1 MAKESQEQMRRGTDR
16 IAKPQLSEY
25 DVTRHISLP
34 VTAMLWG
41 RAGGRCE
48 FAGCNRPLWMS
59 LVTQNE
65 VNVAQKAHIRS
76 FSPYGPRGRQGISKE
91 QLNATENLMLVCH
104 QCHTEIDGPHGEQTY
119 PADLLLLMKKSHED
133 RVELVTGIAPEHTSN
148 ILLYGSNIGDQ
159 SPCLSFKQAATAM
172 MPTRFPASRSYC
184 GLQMSNVASTDME
197 EAFWQNEDSNLT
209 KLFDKRVRELLSES
223 SAEKHLSV
231 FALAAQPLLVRLGT
245 LLGDISEVDVYQR
258 HREPQTWRWPDR
270 AEPLDF
276 KVVRPQT
283 NGGVPVLLIDISAR
297 VTGDRID
304 QVFGSGAAI
313 WQLTVE
319 DPHNDIIKS
328 RDHLAAFR
336 TAMRSLLNAIKE
348 KHGQNTP
355 LHVFLAAPVSIC
367 VELGRIRMPKAD
379 MPWLLYDHHNLH
391 GFKSVLKIA

>member
-1 MAKESQEQMRRGTDR
+1 M
-16 IAKPQLSEY
+16 AKPQLSEY

-76 FSPYGPRGRQGISKE
+76 FSPYGPRGRQGIAKE

-119 PADLLLLMKKSHED
+119 PAELLLLMKKRHED

-148 ILLYGSNIGDQ
+148 VLLYGSNIGDQ
-159 SPCLSFKQAATAM
+159 SPCLSFKQAAAAM
-172 MPTRFPASRSYC
+172 MPNRFPASRNALT
-184 GLQMSNVASTDME
+184 LQMLNVASSDVE
-197 EAFWQNEDSNLT
+197 EMFWANEDANLK
-209 KLFDKRVRELLSES
+209 KLFEKKVREPLSES
-223 SAEKHLSV
+223 LADKHLSV

-258 HREPQTWRWPDR
+258 HREPQTWEWPEK
-270 AEPLDF
+270 AKNLKF
-276 KVVRPQT
+276 QVIRPQSS
-283 NGGVPVLLIDISAR
+283 GGTPALLLDVSAR
-297 VTGDRID
+297 VTKDRIH
-304 QVFGSGAAI
+304 QVLGEGASI

-328 RDHLAAFR
+328 REHLAAFR
-336 TAMRSLLNAIKE
+336 AALRPLLNAIKE
-348 KHGQNTP
+348 QHGQTTP
-355 LHVFLAAPVSIC
+355 LHVLLAAPVSIC
-367 VELGRIRMPKAD
+367 VEFGRVRMPKAD
-379 MPWLLYDHHNLH
+379 MPWLLYDHHNVH

>member
-1 MAKESQEQMRRGTDR
+1 MGRGTDR
-16 IAKPQLSEY
+16 PAKPKLSEY

-59 LVTQNE
+59 LVTRNE

-119 PADLLLLMKKSHED
+119 SAELLLLMKKRHED

-148 ILLYGSNIGDQ
+148 VLLYGSNIGDQ
-159 SPCLSFKQAATAM
+159 SPCLSYKQAAAAM
-172 MPTRFPASRSYC
+172 MPGRFPASRNPLA
-184 GLQMSNVASTDME
+184 LQLLNVASNDTE
-197 EAFWQNEDSNLT
+197 ETFWANEDANLK
-209 KLFDKRVRELLSES
+209 KLFEKKVRGPLSEP
-223 SAEKHLSV
+223 SADKHLSV

-245 LLGDISEVDVYQR
+245 LLGDIFEVDVFQR
-258 HREPQTWRWPDR
+258 HREPQTWDWPQR
-270 AEPLDF
+270 AERLKI
-276 KVVRPQT
+276 KVERPQ
-283 NGGVPVLLIDISAR
+283 NSVGIPALLVDISAR
-297 VTGDRID
+297 VTRDRVH
-304 QVFGSGAAI
+304 QALAEEAAV

-328 RDHLAAFR
+328 REHLADFR
-336 TAMRSLLNAIKE
+336 ATLRPLLNMIKE
-348 KHGQNTP
+348 KHGQNTM

-367 VELGRIRMPKAD
+367 VEFGRVRMPKAD
-379 MPWLLYDHHNLH
+379 MPWLLYDHHNVH
-391 GFKSVLKIA
+391 GYKPALKIA